1 MIYLVRHGQTEFNQ
15 ELRFQGHLDSPL
27 TELGIRQA
35 GAMGSLLA
43 GLIPNPS
50 EWQIIV
56 SPLGRAQTTARII
69 ANALGIDDLHT
80 DLRLIEITVGD
91 WDGRLRAEIEAE
103 AGPAFIR
110 SGWDFS
116 APNGE
121 SFESVV
127 NRTKTWLDSLPTEPN
142 RHIIAVTHGVT
153 SRVLRGVYAGL
164 SREDTLAQLVPQDAI
179 FALSN
184 GNITRI
190 DCEPHPLANIMDRH
204 Q

>member
-80 DLRLIEITVGD
+80 DPRLIEITVGD

-127 NRTKTWLDSLPTEPN
+127 NRTKTWLDSLPTEPD

-164 SREDTLAQLVPQDAI
+164 NREDTLAQPVPQDAI

>member
-1 MIYLVRHGQTEFNQ
+1 M
-15 ELRFQGHLDSPL
+15 DSPL

-56 SPLGRAQTTARII
+56 SPLGRAQATARVIG
-69 ANALGIDDLHT
+69 NALSIDDLHT
-80 DLRLIEITVGD
+80 DARLIEITVGD

-110 SGWDFS
+110 TGWDFS

-127 NRTKTWLDSLPTEPN
+127 NRTKAWLDSLPPEPD

-164 SREDTLAQLVPQDAI
+164 SREETLAQPVPQDAV
-179 FALSN
+179 FALSH
-184 GNITRI
+184 GTVTRI
-190 DCEPHPLANIMDRH
+190 DCDPVA
-204 Q
+204 